1 MAKKL
6 ITYYTFEPTT
16 NTIKVKGN
24 IPAKRLL
31 LVTNVTDNVNIYN
44 FADAFLGLAS
54 RSYDSATEETSFV
67 LNFNCSTMQS
77 TDELQIFY
85 EKDYVNIEPS
95 ETFVDAVSKFR
106 VSNPENLIDTDF
118 EYGPQASK
126 WETIQTINNIPSFYA
141 STADTTIPFITSVES
156 AVDSELITVTC
167 EFEHGLSTGVP
178 ITVTGLS
185 SLSAEGAYLIQSIPS
200 TETFT
205 YKARANQPETKQLQG
220 TYTSIIPGKFFQ
232 GSQVNLSE
240 TKGIT
245 ADVFTKIVTVKATTI
260 ITATTSFD
268 IDVEIGAAVQG
279 AGAATG
285 TIAKVDGTAITLIE
299 VQGSF
304 NADEVLVI
312 NGAAV
317 DYTVE
322 STANNGVVDGG
333 NRYFFNNKLDPDF
346 SFVRNSVYIFDQSDS
361 SNATHPLAFNDQA
374 DGAGTALT
382 QYVYTNTAAAAGSP
396 GAYVRILVTSE
407 SPSYNTVYYHCTNHA
422 GMGSTLS
429 VGFGTNT
436 KVMLTTRS
444 EHGFADNTNFY
455 FVNTV
460 SPKILEVTDSTA
472 TAADGRP
479 VIDHVEQANIVTP
492 EDPTQ
497 RVPYNYEPTYTKR
510 FDLSDV
516 DFGADKITITG
527 HGFHNKAAVLYY
539 PNPGDYPMGGLSR
552 MQVYYIERID
562 DNTFYLNHSQRLNYR
577 INLSTGGTFDHG
589 SHNLGLV
596 YNIYQEHGTG
606 YDWYMYYRTY
616 YRNWR
621 NTYSGYDF
629 ASVDGT
635 YGSGRTPWDVASFF
649 QTTRYGSGIS
659 YGYPTRYRYKP
670 YWNNWGTRMKTYGQD
685 LQSLPLGNTQ
695 WQGNYDFLTDH
706 ENRGVNGN
714 NNGNYS
720 YGYTMGGYGGRNAKA
735 YYGSNSTYLN
745 DISGY
750 QFRLYGNEY
759 FYWYRQA
766 GYDGTYNTT
775 FRDVNSDGGTNSYI
789 ALLKRNTSTNDSFF
803 KASHGFNSNDSVV
816 LSSTGAVHYYNQE
829 TGNNQRTSTTSGTW
843 YIDRINNDRFRIK
856 SSTGASP
863 LRLAGATGIT
873 TFTAVLTNPTRNSI
887 YIADNQFSAGELLKY
902 NTTGAAPTGSPGL
915 VDGTSYYVYPIS
927 GNRFTLSATQ
937 GGSAIDIT
945 SSGTGSHTFENTTAD
960 FGVVDGSYT
969 TTTAVSETELEVTIP
984 FKIPPTSKTFN
995 SSADVDTTN
1004 NRINIPN
1011 HFFGSG
1017 TRVIYDISGG
1027 TAVTGLVDNTDYYVI
1042 VLDHNFI
1049 QLAASEADAIAES
1062 PTAINLTGTGSGLQR
1077 FISSNLSGEVTG
1089 GGSLSV
1095 TNGSREITGTDT
1107 SFERFFKVGDA
1118 IKIVDVTSG
1127 SPGEVKS
1134 RTITAIT
1141 DDTTL
1146 LVDTAIDFTATTV
1159 VYLIPSYIYVRPDG
1173 FYLHRP
1179 FDGGMEIGTSKSPNS
1194 RISRQTRK
1202 YFRYQSGKGIQTSY
1216 AINFIP
1222 LIPVLDLSYVKRGSD
1237 LITTADASQGSDIL
1251 TVPDTSALL
1260 VDMKV
1265 TASGIENDAKGNVT
1279 RIIEIVNSTTVRIT
1293 TSATAPLSSEAI
1305 TFHEI
1310 IEGLVTTSK
1319 PHQLSNK
1326 LDIKIIKSDD
1336 QAWNIRSTVTSVDSD
1351 YIFKYLLEVEP
1362 SRSNSGGFPQA
1373 QVLSWSGC
1381 DIRAGMF
1388 DDQNGFFY
1396 EFDGDTLNC
1405 VRRSSV
1411 LQLPGTISVTK
1422 QDNIV
1427 TGTNTKF
1434 LSERAKGDYIVIR
1447 GMSHR
1452 VVKVTSNTQLTIQ
1465 PAYRGVTTN
1474 NVICTKTIDTRVGQ
1488 VNWNIDNADG
1498 EGPSGFNLDIT
1509 KIQMCYM
1516 DYSWYG
1522 AGKIRFGFKDQDGHV
1537 KYVHEFKHNNRLT
1550 ESYFR
1555 SGNLPARYEIE
1566 NDDNPSYVGTLF
1578 HWGTSVIMDGMY
1590 QDDEAYLFTASGNV
1604 QKFTNESSVDKT
1616 TNSNSTIVN
1625 ERYQGQYWNR
1635 EYFLVLFFP
1644 TSDASAFTTN
1654 TLIYN
1659 TTIANGHFING
1670 KPVDNRSKVDSGSYR
1685 LYIKYYEG
1693 TTSVFNRS
1701 HTDNIQRALC
1711 GSNGCIVVPSG
1722 TTMSIGAPAGTNNP
1736 IPQDIPLISIRLAPS
1751 VDSSITGALGER
1763 EIINRMQLKL
1773 ASVGILTTHETEI
1786 SLKLNGRLST
1796 DAYQNVQEPSLCQ
1809 LVKHS
1814 SNETVAG
1821 GSAILSFR
1829 AAGGGSGESTSTT
1842 YDLSDISDMGNS
1854 ILGGDGTFPN
1864 GPDILT
1870 IVANIVDSST
1880 VSTSNPFAVSA
1891 RVTWQES
1898 QA

>member
-16 NTIKVKGN
+16 NTVKVKGN

-31 LVTNVTDNVNIYN
+31 LITNVTDNVNIYN
-44 FADAFLGLAS
+44 FADNFLGLSS
-54 RSYDSATEETSFV
+54 RSYDATNEETSFV
-67 LNFNCSTMQS
+67 LNFNCSAMQS

-95 ETFVDAVSKFR
+95 ETYVDAVSKFR

-141 STADTTIPFITSVES
+141 STADTTIPFISRVES
-156 AVDSELITVTC
+156 TKDSEIITVTC
-167 EFEHGLSTGVP
+167 EFEHGLVTGVP
-178 ITVTGLS
+178 ITVTGLA
-185 SLSAEGAYLIQSIPS
+185 SLSAEGAYLIQSVPS
-200 TETFT
+200 NESFT
-205 YKARANQPETKQLQG
+205 YKARANQPETKELQG

-245 ADVFTKIVTVKATTI
+245 SDLFIRNVTVKATTVL
-260 ITATTSFD
+260 TATTAFD
-268 IDVEIGAAVQG
+268 TDVVIGNPVSG
-279 AGAATG
+279 ATATG
-285 TIAKVDGTAITLIE
+285 TIAKVDGTSITLIN
-299 VQGSF
+299 VTGTFS
-304 NADEVLVI
+304 ADETI
-312 NGAAV
+312 QITGAAV
-317 DYTVE
+317 DYTVQ

-333 NRYFFNNKLDPDF
+333 NRYFINDKLDPGFDL
-346 SFVRNSVYIFDQSDS
+346 VRNSVYIFDQSDA
-361 SNATHPLAFNDQA
+361 SNTGHPIAFNDQA

-382 QYVYTNTAAAAGSP
+382 TFVYSHGTPGSA
-396 GAYVRILVTSE
+396 GAYTRILVTSA

-422 GMGSTLS
+422 GMGNSLS
-429 VGFGTNT
+429 VVFGTNT
-436 KVMLTTRS
+436 KVLLTTRA

-460 SPKILEVTDSTA
+460 SPKILEVPDSTA

-479 VIDHVEQANIVTP
+479 VIDHVEQDNIAVN
-492 EDPTQ
+492 EDPTR

-510 FDLSDV
+510 FDSGDV
-516 DFGADKITITG
+516 DYGNDKITMTS
-527 HGFHNKAAVLYY
+527 HGFHNRAAVLYY
-539 PNPGDYPMGGLSR
+539 PNPGDYPLGGLSR
-552 MQVYYIERID
+552 MQVYYIERIN
-562 DNTFYLNHSQRLNYR
+562 DNEFYLNHSQRLNYR
-577 INLSTGGTFDHG
+577 INLSSGGTFNHG

-596 YNIYQEHGTG
+596 YNIYQEYQPRH
-606 YDWYMYYRTY
+606 DWYMYYRTY
-616 YRNWR
+616 YRTWR
-621 NTYSGYDF
+621 NTYSGWDF
-629 ASVDGT
+629 NNVDGNF
-635 YGSGRTPWDVASFF
+635 GLGRTAWDVASFF
-649 QTTRYGSGIS
+649 QTTRYGDGIS

-670 YWNNWGTRMKTYGQD
+670 YWNNWNTRIRTYGPD

-695 WQGNYDFLTDH
+695 WQGSYDFLTDH
-706 ENRGVNGN
+706 ENYGVNGTN
-714 NNGNYS
+714 QGGYS
-720 YGYTMGGYGGRNAKA
+720 YGYTFGGWNGRNAKS
-735 YYGSNSTYLN
+735 YWGSGSTYLN
-745 DISGY
+745 DWSST

-766 GYDGTYNTT
+766 GYDADPTTT
-775 FRDVNSDGGTNSYI
+775 FRDVGSDGGTNSYI
-789 ALLKRNTSTNDSFF
+789 ALLKRNTSTNDSFY
-803 KASHGFNSNDSVV
+803 KQNHGFQTNDSVT
-816 LSSTGAVHYYNQE
+816 LSTTGAVHYY
-829 TGNNQRTSTTSGTW
+829 TGYQGNRTSTTSGTW
-843 YIDRINNDRFRIK
+843 YIERINNDRFRIK
-856 SSTGASP
+856 TSTGASP
-863 LRLAGATGIT
+863 LRLAGATGVT

-887 YIADNQFSAGELLKY
+887 YIADNQFSAGELIKY
-902 NTTGAAPTGSPGL
+902 NTTGTAPTGSPGL

-927 GNRFTLSATQ
+927 GNRFTLSLTA
-937 GGSAIDIT
+937 GGSMVDIT
-945 SSGTGSHTFENTTAD
+945 SSGSGAHTFENTTAD

-969 TTTAVSETELEVTIP
+969 TTEAISDTELEVTIP
-984 FKIPPTSKTFN
+984 FKIPPTSKSFN
-995 SSADVDTTN
+995 GNSDIDTTN

-1011 HFFGSG
+1011 HFFSAG
-1017 TRVIYDISGG
+1017 TRVIYDNNGG
-1027 TAVTGLVDNTDYYVI
+1027 TDVGGLTHNTDYYI
-1042 VLDHNFI
+1042 ITLDHNYL
-1049 QLAASEADAIAES
+1049 QLAATEADAVAS
-1062 PTAINLTGTGSGLQR
+1062 PPVPISLTGTGAGIQR
-1077 FISSNLSGEVTG
+1077 FVSSNLSGEVTG
-1089 GGSLSV
+1089 AGTV
-1095 TNGSREITGTDT
+1095 TVANGSRTITGTNT
-1107 SFERFFKVGDA
+1107 SFERFFKVGDV
-1118 IKIVDVTSG
+1118 IKLVDPATT
-1127 SPGEVKS
+1127 PGVVKS
-1134 RTITAIT
+1134 RVITAIT
-1141 DDTTL
+1141 DDTTM
-1146 LVDTAIDFTATTV
+1146 LVDTALDFSASSV

-1222 LIPVLDLSYVKRGSD
+1222 LIPILDLSYTTRGSD
-1237 LITTADASQGSDIL
+1237 LITTADAAQGSDTL
-1251 TVPDTSALL
+1251 TVADTSNLL
-1260 VDMKV
+1260 VNMKV
-1265 TASGIENDAKGNVT
+1265 TATGIPNDSEGKSP
-1279 RIIEIVNSTTVRIT
+1279 RIIEILNSTTLRT
-1293 TSATAPLSSEAI
+1293 STSATAPLSNEPI

-1310 IEGLVTTSK
+1310 VEGIVTTAK
-1319 PHQLSNK
+1319 PHQLSAN
-1326 LDIKIIKSDD
+1326 LDIKIIESDD

-1351 YIFKYLLEVEP
+1351 YIFKYLLEVAP
-1362 SRSNSGGFPQA
+1362 ARSNSGGFPKA
-1373 QVLSWSGC
+1373 QVLSWNGC

-1388 DDQNGFFY
+1388 DDQNGFFF
-1396 EFDGDTLNC
+1396 EFDGTTLNC

-1422 QDNIV
+1422 QDNVV
-1427 TGTNTKF
+1427 TGTDTKF
-1434 LSERAKGDYIVIR
+1434 LSELTKGEHIVIR
-1447 GMSHR
+1447 GMSYR
-1452 VVKVTSNTQLTIQ
+1452 VVKVTSNTQVTIQ
-1465 PAYRGVTTN
+1465 PAYRGVTAA

-1488 VNWNIDNADG
+1488 DNWNIDKADG

-1522 AGKIRFGFKDQDGHV
+1522 AGKIRFGFKDQNGHV

-1566 NDDNPSYVGTLF
+1566 NNDKPSYVGTLF

-1604 QKFTNESSVDKT
+1604 QKFTNENSVDKN
-1616 TNSNSTIVN
+1616 TNANSTIVN
-1625 ERYQGQYWNR
+1625 ERYQGNYWLR
-1635 EYFLVLFFP
+1635 EYFLVLFFN

-1659 TTIANGHFING
+1659 NSIANTYFKDGR
-1670 KPVDNRSKVDSGSYR
+1670 PVDNRSKVDSGYYR
-1685 LYIKYYEG
+1685 LYIKYFEG
-1693 TTSVFNRS
+1693 TTSVFNRY

-1711 GSNGCIVVPSG
+1711 GSNGCIVVPNG
-1722 TTMSIGAPAGTNNP
+1722 TTMSIGAPSGTNNP

-1809 LVKHS
+1809 LVRHS

-1821 GSAILSFR
+1821 GSTILSFR
-1829 AAGGGSGESTSTT
+1829 AAGGGTGESTSTS
-1842 YDLSDISDMGNS
+1842 YDLSAISDLGNS

-1870 IVANIVDSST
+1870 VVANIVDSSN
-1880 VSTSNPFAVSA
+1880 VSTNNPFAVSA

>member
-16 NTIKVKGN
+16 NTVKVKGN

-31 LVTNVTDNVNIYN
+31 LITNVTDNVNIYN
-44 FADAFLGLAS
+44 FADAFLGLSS
-54 RSYDSATEETSFV
+54 RSYDATNEETSFV

-95 ETFVDAVSKFR
+95 ETYVDAVSKFR

-141 STADTTIPFITSVES
+141 STADTTIPFIQRVES
-156 AVDSELITVTC
+156 TKDSEIITVTC
-167 EFEHGLSTGVP
+167 EFEHGLVTGVP
-178 ITVTGLS
+178 ITVTGLA
-185 SLSAEGAYLIQSIPS
+185 SLSAEGAYLIQSVPS
-200 TETFT
+200 NESFT
-205 YKARANQPETKQLQG
+205 YKARANQPETKELQG

-232 GSQVNLSE
+232 GSQVNLST

-245 ADVFTKIVTVKATTI
+245 SDLFTKKVTVKATTELI
-260 ITATTSFD
+260 ATTAFD
-268 IDVEIGAAVQG
+268 TDVEVGVLVSG
-279 AGAATG
+279 AGGANG
-285 TIAKVDGTAITLIE
+285 TIAKVDGVNLVVIDVTGT
-299 VQGSF
+299 F
-304 NADEVLVI
+304 NPDEVLTVQ
-312 NGAAV
+312 GASAT
-317 DYTVE
+317 YTLE
-322 STANNGVVDGG
+322 SNANNGVTSGG
-333 NRYFFNNKLDPDF
+333 NKYFIDDKLDPGFDLI
-346 SFVRNSVYIFDQSDS
+346 RNSVYIFDQSDS
-361 SNATHPLAFNDQA
+361 TNTGHPIAFNDQA

-382 QYVYTNTAAAAGSP
+382 TFVYSSGTPGSA
-396 GAYVRILVTSE
+396 GAYTRIMVTSS
-407 SPSYNTVYYHCTNHA
+407 SPSYNTVYYHCQNHA
-422 GMGSTLS
+422 GMGRTLT
-429 VGFGTNT
+429 VAFGTNT
-436 KVMLTTRS
+436 KVLLTTRA

-460 SPKILEVTDSTA
+460 SPKILELTDSAGTA
-472 TAADGRP
+472 PDGRP
-479 VIDHVEQANIVTP
+479 FIDPDEQANIVTN

-497 RVPYNYEPTYTKR
+497 RVPYNYEPTYVKR
-510 FDLSDV
+510 FDSTDV
-516 DFGADKITITG
+516 DYGNDKITMTS
-527 HGFHNKAAVLYY
+527 HGFHNRAAVLYY
-539 PNPGDYPMGGLSR
+539 PNPGDYPLGGLSR
-552 MQVYYIERID
+552 MQVYYIERIN
-562 DNTFYLNHSQRLNYR
+562 DNEFYLNHSQRLNNR
-577 INLSTGGTFDHG
+577 INLTTGGTFDHG

-596 YNIYQEHGTG
+596 YNIHEEYGPNQN
-606 YDWYMYYRTY
+606 WYVYYRTY
-616 YRNWR
+616 YRSWR
-621 NTYSGYDF
+621 DTYSGYDF
-629 ASVDGT
+629 GQINGT
-635 YGSGRTPWDVASFF
+635 YGLGGTAWDVASFF
-649 QTTRYGSGIS
+649 QTTRYGDGIS
-659 YGYPTRYRYKP
+659 SGRPTRYRYKP
-670 YWNNWGTRMKTYGQD
+670 YWNNWGARWRTYGHD

-706 ENRGVNGN
+706 ENYGINGTN
-714 NNGNYS
+714 QGNYS
-720 YGYTMGGYGGRNAKA
+720 YGYTVGGYGGRNAKN
-735 YYGSNSTYLN
+735 YWGSNNTYLN
-745 DISGY
+745 DWSSN

-766 GYDGTYNTT
+766 GYDSSPTT
-775 FRDVNSDGGTNSYI
+775 NFRSVNEDGQTNAYI

-803 KASHGFNSNDSVV
+803 KSNHGFQTNDSVT
-816 LSSTGAVHYYNQE
+816 LSTTGAVHYYNQQ
-829 TGNNQRTSTTSGTW
+829 TGNNQRTSVTSGTW

-873 TFTAVLTNPTRNSI
+873 TFTAILTNPTRNSV
-887 YIADNQFSAGELLKY
+887 YIADNQFSAGELVKY
-902 NTTGAAPTGSPGL
+902 NTTGTAPAGSPGL

-927 GNRFTLSATQ
+927 GDRFTLSATQ
-937 GGSAIDIT
+937 GGSMIDIT
-945 SSGTGSHTFENTTAD
+945 DSGTGAHTFENTTAD

-969 TTTAVSETELEVTIP
+969 TTKAISDTELEVTIP
-984 FKIPPTSKTFN
+984 FKIPPTSKSFN
-995 SSADVDTTN
+995 AAADIDTAN
-1004 NRINIPN
+1004 NRINIPR
-1011 HFFGSG
+1011 HFFSSG

-1027 TAVTGLVDNTDYYVI
+1027 TTVGGLTDNVDYFI
-1042 VLDHNFI
+1042 IALDHNYI
-1049 QLAASEADAIAES
+1049 QLAATEADATASTPVPIA
-1062 PTAINLTGTGSGLQR
+1062 LTGAGAGTQR
-1077 FISSNLSGEVTG
+1077 FVSSNLSGEVTG
-1089 GGSLSV
+1089 AGTV
-1095 TNGSREITGTDT
+1095 TVVNGSRTVTGVNT
-1107 SFERFFKVGDA
+1107 SFERFFKVGDV
-1118 IKIVDVTSG
+1118 IKLVDPATT
-1127 SPGEVKS
+1127 PGVVKS

-1146 LVDTAIDFTATTV
+1146 LVDTALDFSASSV

-1222 LIPVLDLSYVKRGSD
+1222 LIPILDLSYTTRGTSQV
-1237 LITTADASQGSDIL
+1237 TTANAAQGADEL
-1251 TVPDTSALL
+1251 TVASTAALL
-1260 VDMKV
+1260 KDMRI
-1265 TASGIENDAKGNVT
+1265 TGTGIPTDSLGRGA
-1279 RIIEIVNSTTVRIT
+1279 RILEVVNSTTIRISVAT
-1293 TSATAPLSSEAI
+1293 TAPLVNEPV
-1305 TFHEI
+1305 TFHRI
-1310 IEGLVTTSK
+1310 IEGLVTTAK
-1319 PHQLSNK
+1319 PHQLAAN
-1326 LDIKIIKSDD
+1326 LDIKIIESDD
-1336 QAWNIRSTVTSVDSD
+1336 SAWNHTSIVTSVDSD

-1362 SRSNSGGFPQA
+1362 ARSNSGGFPKA

-1388 DDQNGFFY
+1388 DDQNGFFF
-1396 EFDGDTLNC
+1396 EFDGNTLNC

-1427 TGTNTKF
+1427 TGTDTKF
-1434 LSERAKGDYIVIR
+1434 LSELVKGEHIVIR
-1447 GMSHR
+1447 GMSYR
-1452 VVKVTSNTQLTIQ
+1452 VVKVTSNTQITVQ
-1465 PAYRGVTTN
+1465 PAYRGVTAT
-1474 NVICTKTIDTRVGQ
+1474 NVICTKTVDTKVGQ
-1488 VNWNIDNADG
+1488 DNWNIDKADG
-1498 EGPSGFNLDIT
+1498 EGPSGFDLDIT

-1522 AGKIRFGFKDQDGHV
+1522 AGKIRFGFKDQNGHV

-1566 NDDNPSYVGTLF
+1566 NDDNPNYVGTLF

-1604 QKFTNESSVDKT
+1604 QKFTNENSVDKN
-1616 TNSNSTIVN
+1616 TNANSTIVN
-1625 ERYQGQYWNR
+1625 ERYQGNYWLR
-1635 EYFLVLFFP
+1635 EYFLVLFFN

-1654 TLIYN
+1654 TLVYN
-1659 TTIANGHFING
+1659 SSVANNYFVDGR
-1670 KPVDNRSKVDSGSYR
+1670 PVDNRSKVDSGYYR
-1685 LYIKYYEG
+1685 LYIKYFEG
-1693 TTSVFNRS
+1693 TTSVFNRY

-1711 GSNGCIVVPSG
+1711 GSNGCVVVPSS
-1722 TTMSIGAPAGTNNP
+1722 TTMSIGAPSGTNNP

-1809 LVKHS
+1809 LVRHS

-1821 GSAILSFR
+1821 GSTILSFR
-1829 AAGGGSGESTSTT
+1829 AAGGGTGESTSTS
-1842 YDLSDISDMGNS
+1842 YDLSAISDLGNS

-1870 IVANIVDSST
+1870 VVANIVDSSN